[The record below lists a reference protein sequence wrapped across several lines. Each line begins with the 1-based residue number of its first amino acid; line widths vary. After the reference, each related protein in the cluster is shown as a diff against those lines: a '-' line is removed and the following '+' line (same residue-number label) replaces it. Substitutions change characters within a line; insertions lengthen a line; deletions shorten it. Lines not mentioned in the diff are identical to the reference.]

1 MQNPDVIY
9 GRRCCSGSMHGP
21 PQCRGSTGHWPAG
34 SRSSLWRFRR
44 RSRYFFTTC
53 EPADAQ
59 PAESEVSMNTHPYLR
74 AFLAGTF
81 VPTLILPLFLT
92 VFIVVRLILQTP
104 IPIERGLVFPMA
116 LVPILWALW
125 NVLWLGSHSR
135 THLPI
140 GPHGALLPLLL
151 MPAGAIAA
159 SCLGIL
165 GLGAHGVT
173 RSEEHTSELQSLRH
187 LVCRLLLE

>member
-1 MQNPDVIY
+1 
-9 GRRCCSGSMHGP
+9 
-21 PQCRGSTGHWPAG
+21 
-34 SRSSLWRFRR
+34 
-44 RSRYFFTTC
+44 
-53 EPADAQ
+53 
-59 PAESEVSMNTHPYLR
+59 MNTHPYLR

-92 VFIVVRLILQTP
+92 VFIVVRLVLQAP

-151 MPAGAIAA
+151 MPAGAITA

-165 GLGAHGVT
+165 GLGAHGV
-173 RSEEHTSELQSLRH
+173 SWFHTWYLPYEVIAPCFLAALAAYY
-187 LVCRLLLE
+187 LVWKYVVGFVNRVLGIA